1 MALKTPKEVEELADG
16 LTESADALHKQLLKQ
31 IRKGS
36 VNQAQAQMMFQDE
49 AILRQKANG
58 LYIDAVNCVVADLP
72 TAQSK
77 LVDLVAAANA
87 KLKKMNDVEKIID
100 LVADLLV
107 LAAAAYAA
115 KPGPLLAALEE
126 VRKDLKARK

>member
-72 TAQSK
+72 TAQGK